1 MTGNHDKPGKTE
13 MTAPSEGGFPPLF
26 RLSRAICR
34 IATGKAVAESFVLW
48 IVFLVLINGTP
59 FGIAQLQEITGG
71 ATILDMQFTTGPDQ
85 VYAILD
91 ALGEAGRAFDLTR
104 IVPLDLVFPFTYG
117 LFLSLAISW
126 VLLRFVPAGSPWFF
140 LNLAPVAAAAADYC
154 ENAGV
159 LTLLLT
165 YPARL
170 DPVAAFTS
178 VMYVVKF
185 AFSVLSFGALFVAL
199 AAWAVIFLKGR
210 SRRSPPDR
218 M

>member
-1 MTGNHDKPGKTE
+1 MTGNNDKQGRAGKNDPT
-13 MTAPSEGGFPPLF
+13 GGDF
-26 RLSRAICR
+26 RSLRLLSRAICG
-34 IATGKAVAESFVLW
+34 IATGKTLLASFVLW

-71 ATILDMQFTTGPDQ
+71 ATILDMQFTTSPDQ

-91 ALGEAGRAFDLTR
+91 TLGEAGRAFDLTR
-104 IVPLDLVFPFTYG
+104 ILPLDLVFPFAYG

-126 VLLRFVPAGSPWFF
+126 VLLRIVPADSPWFF
-140 LNLAPVAAAAADYC
+140 LNLAPVTAAAADYC

-178 VMYVVKF
+178 AMYVVKF
-185 AFSVLSFGALFVAL
+185 AFSVLSYGALFVAL
-199 AAWAVIFLKGR
+199 AVWVVISLKGR
-210 SRRSPPDR
+210 SWRGPV
-218 M
+218 